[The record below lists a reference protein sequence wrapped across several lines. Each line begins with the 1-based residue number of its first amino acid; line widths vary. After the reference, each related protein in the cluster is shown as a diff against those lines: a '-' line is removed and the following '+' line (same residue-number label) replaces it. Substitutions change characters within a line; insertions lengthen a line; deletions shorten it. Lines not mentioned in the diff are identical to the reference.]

1 MNQANSVLSLGDV
14 QIHPQ
19 EPYARFFSFQRG
31 AALQKYL
38 VYFKSRNE
46 FGAEKGRKD
55 MDLEVSIRS

>member
-14 QIHPQ
+14 QIDPQ
-19 EPYARFFSFQRG
+19 EPYVRFFPFQRG

-38 VYFKSRNE
+38 VYFKKPQRIW
-46 FGAEKGRKD
+46 GGKGRKG